1 MATVMMKTTFKIAIL
16 MVLTAVELIPIL
28 DINIV
33 QNVHVTIKSIVQ
45 LDLSIPWLE
54 TAYAMMKQTT

>member
-1 MATVMMKTTFKIAIL
+1 MAIVMMKTTFKIAIL

-33 QNVHVTIKSIVQ
+33 QNVYVTIKSIVQ
-45 LDLSIPWLE
+45 LDMNIHWLE
-54 TAYAMMKQTT
+54 MAYAMMKQTT

>member
-45 LDLSIPWLE
+45 LDLNIPWLE